1 MLNAHHHN
9 NLAPLITL
17 GVWAFAFVWFI
28 VWIG

>member
-17 GVWAFAFVWFI
+17 GVWASAFVWFI